1 MLINKPVYFFSYLY
15 FARLSSHRLNCL
27 PAERTV
33 RASETTFTT
42 AVNSYRLVFRGFR
55 RRQAVTF
62 FLQRQFNLPFTGRQM
77 MRRPH
82 LSLHFI
88 DYDNF
93 FKCGFAIIS
102 HSNMN
107 VTKNNCFDLFL
118 K

>member
-1 MLINKPVYFFSYLY
+1 
-15 FARLSSHRLNCL
+15 
-27 PAERTV
+27 
-33 RASETTFTT
+33 
-42 AVNSYRLVFRGFR
+42 
-55 RRQAVTF
+55 
-62 FLQRQFNLPFTGRQM
+62 M

-82 LSLHFI
+82 LALHLI